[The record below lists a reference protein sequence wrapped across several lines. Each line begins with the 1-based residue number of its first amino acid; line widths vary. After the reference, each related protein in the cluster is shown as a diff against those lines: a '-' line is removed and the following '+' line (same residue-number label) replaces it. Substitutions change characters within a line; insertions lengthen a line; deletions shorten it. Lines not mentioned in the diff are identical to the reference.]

1 MLATRISTPGDRDVM
16 RLEELPTPAP
26 GPGAVLVRI
35 EAVGVNFVDVYERAG
50 LYPRPL
56 PFTPGSEAAGVVEQL
71 GPGVQEVAVGDRV
84 AYCSVPGA
92 YATHAVVPAERLVPL
107 PDGITTRQAA
117 AAMLQGLTAH
127 YLATSTYALSSADT
141 CLIHAAAGGVGQ
153 LFCQIARRRG
163 ARVIG
168 TVSTARKEELA
179 RAAGAHEVIRY
190 TEQDFAAE
198 TRRLTDGRG
207 VQVVY
212 DSVGRTTF
220 DASLTCLMPR
230 GMLVLFGQSSG
241 PVPPVDPQRLNRGG
255 SLYLTRPT
263 LAHYT
268 ATRDELL
275 SRAGE
280 LLGWIDAGELRL
292 RVDAE
297 LPLADAAEAHRRLEE
312 RETMGK
318 ILLIP

>member
-1 MLATRISTPGDRDVM
+1 M
-16 RLEELPTPAP
+16 
-26 GPGAVLVRI
+26 
-35 EAVGVNFVDVYERAG
+35 
-50 LYPRPL
+50 
-56 PFTPGSEAAGVVEQL
+56 
-71 GPGVQEVAVGDRV
+71 
-84 AYCSVPGA
+84 
-92 YATHAVVPAERLVPL
+92 
-107 PDGITTRQAA
+107 
-117 AAMLQGLTAH
+117 
-127 YLATSTYALSSADT
+127 
-141 CLIHAAAGGVGQ
+141 GQ

-179 RAAGAHEVIRY
+179 RAAGANEVIRY
-190 TEQDFAAE
+190 TERDFAAE

-275 SRAGE
+275 SRARE
-280 LLGWIDAGELRL
+280 LLGWIAAGELRL

-312 RETMGK
+312 RETTGK

>member
-1 MLATRISTPGDRDVM
+1 MHAIRISTPGDRGVM
-16 RLEELPTPAP
+16 RLQELPTPTP
-26 GPGAVLVRI
+26 GPGTVLVRI
-35 EAVGVNFVDVYERAG
+35 EAAGVNFVDVYERSG
-50 LYPRPL
+50 LYQRPL

-71 GPGVQEVAVGDRV
+71 GSGVQGLTAGDRV
-84 AYCSVPGA
+84 AYTGVAGA
-92 YATHAVVPAERLVPL
+92 YATHAVVPADRLVTL
-107 PDGITTRQAA
+107 PDRVTTRQGA
-117 AAMLQGLTAH
+117 AAMLQGMTAH
-127 YLATSTYALSSADT
+127 YLATSTYALAAGDT

-153 LFCQIARRRG
+153 LLCQMARRRG

-179 RAAGAHEVIRY
+179 REAGAHEVIRY
-190 TEQDFAAE
+190 TEHDFAAE
-198 TRRLTDGRG
+198 TRRLTEGRG

-220 DASLTCLMPR
+220 DASLTCLARR

-241 PVPPVDPQRLNRGG
+241 PVPPVDPQRLNRAG

-263 LAHYT
+263 LADYT
-268 ATRDELL
+268 ATREELL

-280 LLGWIDAGELRL
+280 VLGWIAAGELRL
-292 RVDAE
+292 RLDAE

-312 RETMGK
+312 RETTGK
-318 ILLIP
+318 LLLIP

>member
-1 MLATRISTPGDRDVM
+1 MLAIRISTPGDRDVM

-26 GPGAVLVRI
+26 GPGTVLVRLK
-35 EAVGVNFVDVYERAG
+35 AAGVNLVDVYERAG

-179 RAAGAHEVIRY
+179 RAAGANEVIRY
-190 TEQDFAAE
+190 TERDFAAE

-275 SRAGE
+275 SRARE
-280 LLGWIDAGELRL
+280 LLGWIAAGELRL

>member
-1 MLATRISTPGDRDVM
+1 MLAIRISTPGDRDVK

-163 ARVIG
+163 AHVIG

-198 TRRLTDGRG
+198 TRRLTHGRG

-275 SRAGE
+275 SRARE
-280 LLGWIDAGELRL
+280 LLGWIAAGELRL

>member
-1 MLATRISTPGDRDVM
+1 MLAIRISTPGDRDVM

-26 GPGAVLVRI
+26 GPGTVLVRL
-35 EAVGVNFVDVYERAG
+35 EAAGVNFVDVYERAG

-127 YLATSTYALSSADT
+127 YLATSTYALSPADT

-179 RAAGAHEVIRY
+179 RAAGANEVIRY
-190 TEQDFAAE
+190 TERDFAAE

-275 SRAGE
+275 SRARD

-312 RETMGK
+312 RETTGK